1 MDDEF
6 IKEYIYVVI
15 IYFDFVNQATP
26 TGLEPVLFHC
36 DRVVP

>member
-1 MDDEF
+1 M
-6 IKEYIYVVI
+6 YVI
-15 IYFDFVNQATP
+15 IIHFGFVSQTTL